1 MWSLLGARGAR
12 GAQYPA
18 EHNVGHLYNGCKAKP
33 ALVSYYKSLE
43 PCNCFN
49 PGIGRTS
56 KTRWWLAERLQ
67 TLN

>member
-1 MWSLLGARGAR
+1 MWSLLGGR

-18 EHNVGHLYNGCKAKP
+18 EHNAGHLYEAKP
-33 ALVSYYKSLE
+33 ALVSYYKSLDL
-43 PCNCFN
+43 CNCFD

-56 KTRWWLAERLQ
+56 KKTRWWLAERLQ